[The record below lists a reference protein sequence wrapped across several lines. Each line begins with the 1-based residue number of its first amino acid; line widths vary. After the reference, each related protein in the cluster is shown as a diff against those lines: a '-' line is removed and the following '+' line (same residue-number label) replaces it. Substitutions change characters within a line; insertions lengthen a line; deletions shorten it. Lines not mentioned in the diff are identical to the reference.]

1 MISALIQILIGGL
14 LAGGL
19 YAIGAFGLSISFGV
33 LRVLNLA
40 HGDFL
45 MLGGFA
51 GYALHKLLGLN
62 PFLSILLVAPVFLG
76 IGMLVQRWIIARIT
90 DRTMHELLVGATLIT
105 LGLSMILEDVTAFA
119 WGGSIA
125 GIPYSLPS
133 LVFGGVSVPLI
144 RLLVL
149 LATIVLTVAIHLFL
163 TRTFLGRAIV
173 ALTQEREGALAVGV
187 NIPVASMATFGLGIA
202 LAAAAGILYALL
214 FTVEPFMGLPI
225 TVKFLAII
233 VLGGMGSL
241 PGGLLGGLIIGLGE
255 ALTGFYIGP
264 HWTPT
269 VAFVFLLATL
279 LVRPHGL
286 FGRA

>member
-62 PFLSILLVAPVFLG
+62 PFLSIVLVAPVFLG
-76 IGMLVQRWIIARIT
+76 IGMLVQRWIIARIA

-125 GIPYSLPS
+125 GIAYTLPS
-133 LVFGGVSVPLI
+133 LDVGGVSIPLI

-149 LATIVLTVAIHLFL
+149 LATVALTVGLHLFL
-163 TRTFLGRAIV
+163 TRSFIGRAIV
-173 ALTQEREGALAVGV
+173 ALTQ
-187 NIPVASMATFGLGIA
+187 
-202 LAAAAGILYALL
+202 
-214 FTVEPFMGLPI
+214 
-225 TVKFLAII
+225 
-233 VLGGMGSL
+233 
-241 PGGLLGGLIIGLGE
+241 
-255 ALTGFYIGP
+255 
-264 HWTPT
+264 
-269 VAFVFLLATL
+269 
-279 LVRPHGL
+279 
-286 FGRA
+286 

>member
-1 MISALIQILIGGL
+1 MLAGVIQILIGGL

-19 YAIGAFGLSISFGV
+19 YALGAFGLSLSFGV

-51 GYALHKLLGLN
+51 GYALYKLLGVN
-62 PFLSILLVAPVFLG
+62 PFFSILLVLPAFLAVG
-76 IGMLVQRWIIARIT
+76 LLLQRWLIAPIAA
-90 DRTMHELLVGATLIT
+90 RTLHELLIGSTLIT

-119 WGGSIA
+119 WGGSMA
-125 GIPYSLPS
+125 GIAYTLPS
-133 LVFGGVSVPLI
+133 LDVGGVSIPLI

-149 LATIVLTVAIHLFL
+149 LATVALTVGLHLFL
-163 TRTFLGRAIV
+163 TRSFLGRAIV

-187 NIPVASMATFGLGIA
+187 NIPRAFMMTFGLGIS
-202 LAAAAGILYALL
+202 LAAAAGILHAIL
-214 FTVEPFMGLPI
+214 FTIEPFMGLSV

-241 PGGLLGGLIIGLGE
+241 PGALTGGLIVGLAEG
-255 ALTGFYIGP
+255 LTGFYVGP

-269 VAFVFLLATL
+269 VAFVLLL
-279 LVRPHGL
+279 LILLLRPHGL